1 MKPAPASASPAS
13 SASSTAASSGA
24 SAAAPSV
31 PEGVS
36 ASTAAA
42 GKAARQLL
50 RELEGQFPVFRDALP
65 LAIGID
71 KQLLARRPEIER
83 KILRIALRL
92 HTQSVRYLKGV
103 EKAATRFD
111 LDGQPG
117 DALDDAHRA
126 HAAER
131 LRERF
136 RQNAAQQKA
145 RREAEAAEQRRND
158 KLQQLAAKFSRR

>member
-1 MKPAPASASPAS
+1 MKPSPASASTPS
-13 SASSTAASSGA
+13 RAASSDAPPANPPVSDGA
-24 SAAAPSV
+24 CAP
-31 PEGVS
+31 
-36 ASTAAA
+36 AAAA
-42 GKAARQLL
+42 GKAARHLL
-50 RELEGQFPVFRDALP
+50 RELEGAFPVFRDALP

-111 LDGQPG
+111 LDGQPA

>member
-1 MKPAPASASPAS
+1 MKPSPASASTPS
-13 SASSTAASSGA
+13 RAASSDAPPANPPVSDGA
-24 SAAAPSV
+24 CV
-31 PEGVS
+31 P
-36 ASTAAA
+36 AAAA
-42 GKAARQLL
+42 GKAARHLL
-50 RELEGQFPVFRDALP
+50 RELESAFPVFRDALP

-111 LDGQPG
+111 LDGQPA